1 MPSDSRNL
9 PEQEISIKSRAH
21 EVFAKSEPAGPRRP
35 TKPFPVYLRETPASP
50 MSAAVKAGLWFTA
63 IIVGL
68 LFLAAVWKLTVR
80 CGPGASRPTAGCA
93 SIKLHRQLPVGQPDS
108 GFRGASNRART
119 TRGRFGARTHLY
131 RLRLPADRDRCER
144 YHNNGPYAG
153 RRAEVHCAHYSVAAA
168 RRTVP

>member
-80 CGPGASRPTAGCA
+80 CGPGALRPTAGCA

-108 GFRGASNRART
+108 GFRGASNRAPDNARSILGPEHTSTGYACLRT
-119 TRGRFGARTHLY
+119 AID
-131 RLRLPADRDRCER
+131 A
-144 YHNNGPYAG
+144 NGPQ
-153 RRAEVHCAHYSVAAA
+153 
-168 RRTVP
+168 